1 MIAVVLDN
9 AKKRVDGSGCECGV
23 VEGQKWQDESQKE
36 ARVEG
41 KSCRFNVDGGQES
54 GATKSGDLS

>member
-1 MIAVVLDN
+1 MIAVVLEK
-9 AKKRVDGSGCECGV
+9 AKKRVDGCGCECGV
-23 VEGQKWQDESQKE
+23 VEWRRWQDESQKE

-41 KSCRFNVDGGQES
+41 KSCRFNVDGQQS

>member
-9 AKKRVDGSGCECGV
+9 AKKRVDGCGCECGV
-23 VEGQKWQDESQKE
+23 VEGQDESQKA

-54 GATKSGDLS
+54 GAVKSGDLS